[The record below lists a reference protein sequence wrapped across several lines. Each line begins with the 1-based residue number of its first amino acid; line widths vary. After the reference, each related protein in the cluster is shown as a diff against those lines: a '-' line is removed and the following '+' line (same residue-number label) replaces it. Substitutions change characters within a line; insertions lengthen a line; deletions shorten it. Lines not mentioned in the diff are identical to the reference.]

1 MAEHGGARQPSNP
14 APVSG
19 PGQLSRRTDGGP
31 SDQGQPVRV
40 PTGGNYGDAAAMQ
53 KLQQQA
59 PLAESPGGQV
69 SPGLLSGL
77 TIPPGTPIGAESEQ
91 PGTPVTAGADLGPG
105 ADSSALG
112 LTPQSDDDMKRLLQ
126 YLPVFEHMAEQPGS
140 SSAARNLV
148 RELKGMQ

>member
-1 MAEHGGARQPSNP
+1 MAQHGGARQPSNP

-31 SDQGQPVRV
+31 ADQKQPIRV
-40 PTGGNYGDAAAMQ
+40 PTGGSYGDATAMQ
-53 KLQQQA
+53 NLQQQA

-69 SPGLLSGL
+69 SPGLLAGL
-77 TIPPGTPIGAESEQ
+77 QIPQGASIGAESEQ
-91 PGTPVTAGADLGPG
+91 PDTPVTAGADLGAGP
-105 ADSSALG
+105 DSGALG